1 MFVVTK
7 NTSHFFFGKLMEIN
21 FMSTK
26 KTYKQKYF
34 GPVHEA
40 FSLHYIFD
48 FKISYIQWHLL
59 LALEAHAAEE

>member
-1 MFVVTK
+1 
-7 NTSHFFFGKLMEIN
+7 MEIN

-26 KTYKQKYF
+26 KTNKYF
-34 GPVHEA
+34 GPVREA

-59 LALEAHAAEE
+59 LALEAHAAKE